1 MSDEVQRSRA
11 WILFVAVGLV
21 AVAGV
26 IALLLYAGR
35 GGGSEPSS
43 TDTVRIEIRAMPTA
57 KITVDGRPA
66 GTTPMNLQF
75 AKSTR
80 EVEIQA
86 EITEQWLKADTH
98 EPQTRRYTPKRRIT
112 LDHDQVLDFTHKTQ
126 SD

>member
-11 WILFVAVGLV
+11 WILFAAVGLV

-26 IALLLYAGR
+26 VALILYAGR
-35 GGGSEPSS
+35 GGSESPS
-43 TDTVRIEIRAMPTA
+43 TERVRIEIRAMPPA
-57 KITVDGRPA
+57 KITVDGKPA

-86 EITEQWLKADTH
+86 EITEQWFKVGVR
-98 EPQTRRYTPKRRIT
+98 EPLTKTYTPKRRIK
-112 LDHDQVLDFTHKTQ
+112 LDRDQVIDFTRKTQ

>member
-11 WILFVAVGLV
+11 WILFAAVGFV

-26 IALLLYAGR
+26 IALILYTGR

-43 TDTVRIEIRAMPTA
+43 TEQVRIEIRAMPIA
-57 KITVDGRPA
+57 KITVDGKPV
-66 GTTPMNLQF
+66 GTTPMSLQF
-75 AKSTR
+75 PKSTR

-86 EITEQWLKADTH
+86 ELKEQWFKVGVR
-98 EPQTRRYTPKRRIT
+98 EPLTRTYTPKRRIK
-112 LDHDQVLDFTHKTQ
+112 LDHDQVVDFTRKTP

>member
-11 WILFVAVGLV
+11 WILFGAIALV

-26 IALLLYAGR
+26 IALILYAGR
-35 GGGSEPSS
+35 GGSESPS
-43 TDTVRIEIRAMPTA
+43 TERVRIEIRAMPPA
-57 KITVDGRPA
+57 KITVDGKPA

-75 AKSTR
+75 TKSTR

-86 EITEQWLKADTH
+86 EMTEEWFKVGAR
-98 EPQTRRYTPKRRIT
+98 EPSTRTYTPKRRIK
-112 LDHDQVLDFTHKTQ
+112 LDHDQVVDFTRKTK